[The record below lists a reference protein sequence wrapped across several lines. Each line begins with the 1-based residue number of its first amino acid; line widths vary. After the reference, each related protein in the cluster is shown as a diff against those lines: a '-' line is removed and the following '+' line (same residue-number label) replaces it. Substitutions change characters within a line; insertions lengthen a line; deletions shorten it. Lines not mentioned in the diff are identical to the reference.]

1 MCLLFLSKEKNLCTE
16 KSFIIFLCVSFYN
29 EKAFLENITGKHSH
43 YSMTYNLSYLK
54 NVWMLIGA
62 RIQASAFSLK
72 LIVISFEGGLVLIGM
87 FICVNKYIYTR
98 SFHKNDTTIFWFFT
112 TIKVFKGLLRVKPLF
127 LYNIYFLIRTQFELN
142 GPNQSKTEIRKKE
155 S

>member
-1 MCLLFLSKEKNLCTE
+1 
-16 KSFIIFLCVSFYN
+16 
-29 EKAFLENITGKHSH
+29 
-43 YSMTYNLSYLK
+43 MTYNLSYLK

-98 SFHKNDTTIFWFFT
+98 SFHKKAPF
-112 TIKVFKGLLRVKPLF
+112 
-127 LYNIYFLIRTQFELN
+127 
-142 GPNQSKTEIRKKE
+142 
-155 S
+155 